1 MGVQQLGS
9 KNMYSPVKKFML
21 ITLMFIAFLPT
32 VCSADIARTLR
43 NNSLDD
49 SEPDNFLEI
58 GVGAGAGIG
67 SSMTDEDG
75 IGAGLGLNLAGSYN
89 WKGFFIDVFSET
101 AEPVVIGY
109 NAYNHDNWSFDI
121 VLGTTGTGISDDTD
135 DRFIGLT
142 EREKSSMFGGRLT
155 GYLGKNLI
163 QIAIKHDVKG
173 RSKGTVASVLLGRN
187 WQYRNWNFHG
197 LIGAHLA
204 DAKYNDYYLGVTA
217 EESAL
222 TGIAAYDGESTLVF
236 NSTMGVTYPISE
248 SWIYRATVSLGSNFG
263 QNDSSLFEKRRNFHA
278 GIGTSISYVF

>member
-1 MGVQQLGS
+1 
-9 KNMYSPVKKFML
+9 MYSPVKKITIAIFMFV
-21 ITLMFIAFLPT
+21 TLLPS

-49 SEPDNFLEI
+49 NEPDNFLEI
-58 GVGAGAGIG
+58 GVGVGAGVG
-67 SSMTDEDG
+67 SSVTDEDG
-75 IGAGLGLNLAGSYN
+75 KSSGLGLNLAGSYN

-101 AEPVVIGY
+101 AEPVVLGY
-109 NAYNHDNWSFDI
+109 TAYNNDNWSFDI
-121 VLGTTGTGISDDTD
+121 VLGTTGEGLSDDTD
-135 DRFIGLT
+135 DRFIGLSK
-142 EREKSSMFGGRLT
+142 RESSSMLGGRLT

-163 QIAIKHDVKG
+163 QIALKHDVKG

-222 TGIAAYDGESTLVF
+222 SGLAAYDGETSLVF
-236 NSTMGVTYPISE
+236 NSTLGVTYPISE
-248 SWIYRATVSLGSNFG
+248 NWVYRATISLGSNFG
-263 QNDSSLFEKRRNFHA
+263 QNDSSVFEKKRDFHA